1 MAWMMDKRG
10 RDQFLI
16 QHQREHV
23 VCWNDAKKGVAEP
36 FFSRSF
42 WSDGPMCWSPL
53 GTYAATLH
61 PQGVAL
67 WTSKA
72 DSTFERVSRFG
83 CPGVQKV
90 DFSSQEELL
99 TCYSVQ
105 QQKNAAPNVL
115 MTVFDCRS
123 GRKLRVLQE
132 SLPKLLIGRM
142 NINCDRI
149 VEPFL
154 SWSPAEPPLA
164 AKLAA
169 DAVQVYVGS
178 DMSLLDKKSI
188 TLEGVQD
195 ICWSPKDNIL
205 AVYQREHGNLPARVA
220 ILMLPERKEL
230 RQKNLFAVVSAKLYW
245 HPQGAYLAVHVRS
258 LQPVRH
264 LRRSP
269 ALSRL
274 LNGQQVLLACKLRT
288 AHWCDAGGQTHQV
301 QEVDVCDD

>member
-1 MAWMMDKRG
+1 MAWMMDARG

-16 QHQREHV
+16 QHGREHV
-23 VCWNDAKKGVAEP
+23 VCWNDAKKSAAEP
-36 FFSRSF
+36 FFARPF

-72 DSTFERVSRFG
+72 DGSFERVTRFA
-83 CPGVQKV
+83 CPGVAKV
-90 DFSSQEELL
+90 DFSALEELL

-105 QQKNAAPNVL
+105 QQRNAAVDVL

-142 NINCDRI
+142 QVNADAI

-154 SWSPAEPPLA
+154 AWSPAAPPMA

-169 DAVQVYVGS
+169 DVVQ
-178 DMSLLDKKSI
+178 
-188 TLEGVQD
+188 
-195 ICWSPKDNIL
+195 
-205 AVYQREHGNLPARVA
+205 ARVVLGTCA
-220 ILMLPERKEL
+220 SC
-230 RQKNLFAVVSAKLYW
+230 F
-245 HPQGAYLAVHVRS
+245 
-258 LQPVRH
+258 RH
-264 LRRSP
+264 TP
-269 ALSRL
+269 F
-274 LNGQQVLLACKLRT
+274 
-288 AHWCDAGGQTHQV
+288 
-301 QEVDVCDD
+301 